1 MITFAVQKD
10 HSGCSMEKGFAGR
23 KIRKSEANYWAITFL
38 EARMNGVSIG
48 LISVLTV
55 RMEENVF

>member
-1 MITFAVQKD
+1 
-10 HSGCSMEKGFAGR
+10 MEKGFVGR

-38 EARMNGVSIG
+38 GARMNGVSIG